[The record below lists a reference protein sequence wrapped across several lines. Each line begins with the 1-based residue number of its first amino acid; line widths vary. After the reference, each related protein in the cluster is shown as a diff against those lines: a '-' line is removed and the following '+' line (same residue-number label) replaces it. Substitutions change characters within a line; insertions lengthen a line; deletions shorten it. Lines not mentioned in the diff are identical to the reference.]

1 MIKFKKVNNNYKEH
15 IEELIES
22 FKADKDI
29 LALYV
34 FGSYAKNNIKPLSDI
49 DFAVVLNDIFPK
61 EKYSKKRIN
70 LLNKAVEVL
79 KTEEIDLI
87 ILNQVPPFLAFQVI
101 KNGRILFCRD
111 NLKLVN
117 KRVNIL
123 NEYFDFMPVINEY
136 NKYLHLR
143 IKEGKFGSGYKNNK

>member
-1 MIKFKKVNNNYKEH
+1 MIRFKKIKNNYNEH
-15 IEELIES
+15 IEELIEN
-22 FKADKDI
+22 FKEDKDI

-34 FGSYAKNNIKPLSDI
+34 FGSYAKGNVKPLSDI
-49 DFAVVLNDIFPK
+49 DFAVVLNNTFPK

-70 LLNKAVEVL
+70 LLNKAVEIL

-87 ILNQVPPFLAFQVI
+87 ILNQVSPFLGFQVI
-101 KNGRILFCRD
+101 KGDRILFCRD

-117 KRVNIL
+117 MRVNIL
-123 NEYFDFMPVINEY
+123 NKYFDFMPVINEY

-143 IKEGKFGSGYKNNK
+143 IKEGKFGYGH